1 MQPSSMIVK
10 RKLQLCK
17 KILTAKKEEKNK
29 DIDLSLWGER
39 YNETSIA
46 KY

>member
-17 KILTAKKEEKNK
+17 KTLTAKKEKNK
-29 DIDLSLWGER
+29 DIDLSLWRER